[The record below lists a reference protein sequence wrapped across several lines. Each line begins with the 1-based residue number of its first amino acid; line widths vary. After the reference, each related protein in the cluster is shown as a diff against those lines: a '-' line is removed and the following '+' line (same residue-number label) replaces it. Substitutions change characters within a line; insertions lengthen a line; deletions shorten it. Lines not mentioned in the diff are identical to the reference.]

1 MNNRILWIPLLKNVS
16 HLNELAELLF
26 GYVNCRTKAQFFS
39 VLEEPD
45 QILVGVREIH
55 SEKGDAGSLK

>member
-1 MNNRILWIPLLKNVS
+1 MDPPIKKIVS

-26 GYVNCRTKAQFFS
+26 GYVNCRVKAQFFS
-39 VLEEPD
+39 VLEEPE

-55 SEKGDAGSLK
+55 SKKGDAGSLK